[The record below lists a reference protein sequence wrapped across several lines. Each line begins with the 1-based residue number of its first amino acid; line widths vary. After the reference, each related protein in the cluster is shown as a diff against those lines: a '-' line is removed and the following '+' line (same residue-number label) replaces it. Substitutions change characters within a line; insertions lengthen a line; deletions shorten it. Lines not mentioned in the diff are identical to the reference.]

1 MDTTTVGVTATTK
14 TIEITGAQSVATL
27 ESSSSKQEESKTSPA
42 KITPV
47 ETKLTMKERMALRAK
62 RFGSGDSSS
71 SSGDG
76 KLIVTGKANDDDVLK
91 KRAARFGISETDNT
105 TNSGNAVDLD
115 KLKKRAQRFGEV
127 VSDKVKKLDQQERL
141 RKRQQRFT

>member
-1 MDTTTVGVTATTK
+1 MDTATAGVIVTTK
-14 TIEITGAQSVATL
+14 TIETTGAPSVASV
-27 ESSSSKQEESKTSPA
+27 ESPTSKQEESKASPA
-42 KITPV
+42 KITPI
-47 ETKLTMKERMALRAK
+47 ETKLTMQERMALRAK

-76 KLIVTGKANDDDVLK
+76 KLIVTGKANDDALK
-91 KRAARFGISETDNT
+91 KRAARFGISATENT
-105 TNSGNAVDLD
+105 TNTGNAADLE